1 MFWSRN
7 KSTVTRIAGPMQKK
21 IIHVGIEN
29 RSIIHARPVVVPKVS
44 GIAGTDSSTEGIE
57 SANSVIIAM
66 ASAGPKS
73 ETKFR
78 TLPLKNRVLMKPLN
92 VFARKKVPNDR
103 IIVISAVAAP
113 TSTEMSGVMT
123 EVSAYLYEGMSRD
136 DAISWIMEYGLE
148 TRGTA
153 SQRLDFIDAQR
164 AYVVTYNYGKR
175 IVENYIGEVLNQDP
189 EQAWSLFSEI
199 LLTPMMPADLL
210 R

>member
-1 MFWSRN
+1 
-7 KSTVTRIAGPMQKK
+7 
-21 IIHVGIEN
+21 
-29 RSIIHARPVVVPKVS
+29 
-44 GIAGTDSSTEGIE
+44 
-57 SANSVIIAM
+57 
-66 ASAGPKS
+66 
-73 ETKFR
+73 
-78 TLPLKNRVLMKPLN
+78 
-92 VFARKKVPNDR
+92 
-103 IIVISAVAAP
+103 
-113 TSTEMSGVMT
+113 MT